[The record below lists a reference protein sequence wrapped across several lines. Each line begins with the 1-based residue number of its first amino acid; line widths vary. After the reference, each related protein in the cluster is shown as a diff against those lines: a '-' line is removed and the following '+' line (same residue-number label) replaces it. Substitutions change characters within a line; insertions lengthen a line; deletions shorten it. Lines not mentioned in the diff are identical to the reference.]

1 MTGDTNN
8 LEIWAPLVD
17 NLLSILNAL
26 QIDLLVI
33 GAKGNTDSRV
43 IVFEVFRTKHG
54 YDRRLGR
61 VTEDVVVA
69 LDLYPS
75 LETSR
80 IPLLLDSLLRA
91 FR

>member
-33 GAKGNTDSRV
+33 GAKG
-43 IVFEVFRTKHG
+43 
-54 YDRRLGR
+54 
-61 VTEDVVVA
+61 A
-69 LDLYPS
+69 LPV
-75 LETSR
+75 LECVDFV
-80 IPLLLDSLLRA
+80 L
-91 FR
+91 